1 MPSSA
6 EIESRLR
13 DAAERVARLVGE
25 RPHPIVLIDG
35 RSGAGKS
42 TLAALLAQLLDA
54 QVLALDS
61 VYPGWDGLRAGAD
74 AVIEGVLRPRSL
86 GLTGRWVR
94 WDWVRDEPAE
104 PHDVDPRSTLIVEG
118 SGILTP
124 ISAAFADASV
134 WVDSPSR
141 SRRQRAL
148 DRDGDTYRPHWD
160 RWAAQ
165 EEAHL
170 ASHRPDRLAT
180 VTVRVP

>member
-1 MPSSA
+1 MHSSA
-6 EIESRLR
+6 EIGSRLR
-13 DAAERVARLVGE
+13 DAAERVARQVGE
-25 RPHPIVLIDG
+25 RPHPVVLIDG

-42 TLAALLAQLLDA
+42 TLAALLAQLLEA

-61 VYPGWDGLRAGAD
+61 VYPGWDGLRTGAD
-74 AVIEGVLRPRSL
+74 AVIEGVLRPRSR
-86 GLTGRWVR
+86 GLVGRWVR
-94 WDWVRDEPAE
+94 WDWLRDEPAE
-104 PHDVDPRSTLIVEG
+104 AHDVDPHSALIVEG

-124 ISAAFADASV
+124 TSVAFADASV

-165 EEAHL
+165 EESHL

-180 VTVRVP
+180 VTVGVP